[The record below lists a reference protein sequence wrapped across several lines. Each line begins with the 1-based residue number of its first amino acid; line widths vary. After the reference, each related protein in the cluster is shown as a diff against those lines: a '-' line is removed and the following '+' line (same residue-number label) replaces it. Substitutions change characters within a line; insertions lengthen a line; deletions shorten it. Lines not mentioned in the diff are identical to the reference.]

1 MNRTLPALNI
11 FNYMWGN
18 TTNNITFSFTNKGK
32 LIMIYTR
39 KTKKNAKYL
48 LTLLNRTDIATD
60 HEVYYEVCKNIYF

>member
-1 MNRTLPALNI
+1 
-11 FNYMWGN
+11 
-18 TTNNITFSFTNKGK
+18 
-32 LIMIYTR
+32 MIYTR